1 MVPAYVEGL
10 LFFLFFLNSVDLR
23 CQRLPCKLVLKMNAF
38 MFWFG
43 PTE

>member
-10 LFFLFFLNSVDLR
+10 LFFLNSVALR
-23 CQRLPCKLVLKMNAF
+23 RQRLPCKLVLKMNAS